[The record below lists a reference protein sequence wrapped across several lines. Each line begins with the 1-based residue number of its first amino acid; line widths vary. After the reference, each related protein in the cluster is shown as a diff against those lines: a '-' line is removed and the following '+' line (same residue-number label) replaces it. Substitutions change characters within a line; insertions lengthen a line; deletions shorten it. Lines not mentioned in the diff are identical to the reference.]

1 MPTSKLPQ
9 FSAAVENQMPL
20 YFYKAVNRDG
30 ETEESEREATDEATL
45 LLALQREGL
54 LPIKITPASSKPLA
68 WLRLGARKSGV
79 SRKDVAL
86 FTHELLTLLQ
96 SGLPLDRALV
106 VLLELTESQ
115 PAVNAMIGKVLEAVK
130 GGAQFSDA
138 LEQQTGVFSRFYL
151 NLIRAGEA
159 GGALEQVLERLAD
172 YLDRS
177 QELRETVSTA
187 MIYPAILVVMSGA
200 SLLLLL
206 TFVVPQFTEMFES
219 AGKEL
224 PLPTQIVVGVA
235 QGLRDFWWAL
245 PLLFIAITSYFR
257 FQMADRDRRY
267 VWDRRLIHMPLVGDL
282 IRKIA
287 VANFSRTLATLL
299 GNGVT
304 LLTALTIVKD
314 TVTNLVVAEK
324 VDLAVESLKQGGGLS
339 GPLIE
344 SGLFP
349 TLAIQMIK
357 LGEESGHLDQMLD
370 RVATT
375 YDKEVKTAV
384 TRMLALLGP
393 ALIVGLG
400 ILIAGIII
408 SILMAILSVN
418 DLAF

>member
-1 MPTSKLPQ
+1 
-9 FSAAVENQMPL
+9 MPL

-30 ETEESEREATDEATL
+30 ETEEAEREAANETAL
-45 LLALQREGL
+45 LLALQQEGL
-54 LPIKITPASSKPLA
+54 LPIKITPASSKSFA
-68 WLRLGARKSGV
+68 WLSFGRKKSGI
-79 SRKDVAL
+79 SRKDVTL

-115 PAVNAMIGKVLEAVK
+115 PPMNAMVGKVLEAVK

-172 YLDRS
+172 YLERS

-187 MIYPAILVVMSGA
+187 MIYPAILLTMSAA

-224 PLPTQIVVGVA
+224 PVPTQIVVGVA
-235 QGLRDFWWAL
+235 QALKDYWWAL
-245 PLLFIAITSYFR
+245 PLIVIGITSYFR
-257 FQMADRDRRY
+257 YQMADRERRY
-267 VWDRRLIHMPLVGDL
+267 KWDRRWIHLPLVGDL
-282 IRKIA
+282 IKKIT

-314 TVTNLVVAEK
+314 TVSNLVVAEK
-324 VDLAVESLKQGGGLS
+324 IDLAVESLTQGGGLT

-357 LGEESGHLDQMLD
+357 LGEDSGHLDQMLD

-384 TRMLALLGP
+384 QRMLALLEP

-400 ILIAGIII
+400 IMIAGIII

>member
-1 MPTSKLPQ
+1 
-9 FSAAVENQMPL
+9 MPL

-30 ETEESEREATDEATL
+30 ETEEAERMAADEAAL
-45 LLALQREGL
+45 LLALQQEGL
-54 LPIKITPASSKPLA
+54 LPIKIAPASSKPFA
-68 WLRLGARKSGV
+68 WLRFGGRKSGV
-79 SRKDVAL
+79 TRKDIVL

-96 SGLPLDRALV
+96 SGLPLDRALI

-115 PAVNAMIGKVLEAVK
+115 PAMNAMIAKVLEAVK

-177 QELRETVSTA
+177 QEMRETVTTA
-187 MIYPAILVVMSGA
+187 MIYPAILVTMSAA

-224 PLPTQIVVGVA
+224 PIPTQIVVGVA
-235 QGLRDFWWAL
+235 QALRDYWWAL
-245 PLLFIAITSYFR
+245 PLLVVSVTSYFR
-257 FQMADRDRRY
+257 YQMADRDRRY
-267 VWDRRLIHMPLVGDL
+267 VWDRRLIQLPLVGDL

-314 TVTNLVVAEK
+314 TLNNLVVAEK

-339 GPLIE
+339 APLME

-375 YDKEVKTAV
+375 YDKEVKNAV
-384 TRMLALLGP
+384 QRMLALLEP
-393 ALIVGLG
+393 VLIVGLG
-400 ILIAGIII
+400 IMIAGIII

>member
-1 MPTSKLPQ
+1 
-9 FSAAVENQMPL
+9 MPL
-20 YFYKAVNRDG
+20 YFYKAVNREG
-30 ETEESEREATDEATL
+30 EPVEAEREAADEAAL
-45 LLALQREGL
+45 LLVLQSEGL
-54 LPIKITPASSKPLA
+54 LPIRIAPASSKPFA
-68 WLRLGARKSGV
+68 WLRFGDRKSGV
-79 SRKDVAL
+79 SRKDIAL

-96 SGLPLDRALV
+96 AGLPLDRALT
-106 VLLELTESQ
+106 VLLELTETQ
-115 PAVNAMIGKVLEAVK
+115 PALNAMIGKVLEAVK
-130 GGAQFSDA
+130 GGAQLSAA

-151 NLIRAGEA
+151 NLVRAGEA
-159 GGALEQVLERLAD
+159 GGALEQVLERLSD
-172 YLDRS
+172 YLERS
-177 QELRETVSTA
+177 RELRETVTTA
-187 MIYPAILVVMSGA
+187 MIYPAILVATAVL

-224 PLPTQIVVGVA
+224 PIPTQIVVGVA
-235 QGLRDFWWAL
+235 QGLRDYWWAL
-245 PLLFIAITSYFR
+245 PLLAIVVASYFR
-257 FQMADRDRRY
+257 YQMADRDRRY
-267 VWDRRLIHMPLVGDL
+267 VWDRRLLHLPLLGDL
-282 IRKIA
+282 IKKIA

-314 TVTNLVVAEK
+314 TLSNLVVAEK
-324 VDLAVESLKQGGGLS
+324 IDLAVESLKQGGGLS
-339 GPLIE
+339 APLIE

-370 RVATT
+370 RVAST
-375 YDKEVKTAV
+375 YDKEVKT
-384 TRMLALLGP
+384 TIQRLLALLEP
-393 ALIVGLG
+393 VLIVGLG